1 MGKSLKYGINHKAIN
16 KNKFEPELEQ
26 DTDHFSSSYL
36 YKKVAVLTTS
46 GVLITWLIGIEC

>member
-26 DTDHFSSSYL
+26 DTDHFSSIYL

-46 GVLITWLIGIEC
+46 GVLIT